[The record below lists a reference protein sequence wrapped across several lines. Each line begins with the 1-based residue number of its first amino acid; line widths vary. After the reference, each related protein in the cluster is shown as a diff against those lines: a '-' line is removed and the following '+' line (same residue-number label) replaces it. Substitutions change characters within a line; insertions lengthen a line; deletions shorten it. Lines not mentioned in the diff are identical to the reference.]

1 MRSYFSTGTN
11 SLRCSAS
18 PWKNL
23 ALSPKVSNRF
33 LHRAMLSS
41 ERSTTVIS
49 APARAKLIESVPM
62 PHPISSTFLPRHR
75 SKSANAGMCGSTK
88 YLRSSTSS
96 KYSRVPT
103 GLVEWR
109 MLHGRRFQHARTWSM
124 TEAFSTAA
132 DIASGPGAGR
142 VRPHARQ
149 HLRQALV
156 VVAQSKSDVGALVDR
171 LGERR
176 SLAEL
181 PRQVGMG
188 LVVARKARA
197 AIRHRTLEVA
207 PSDAGV
213 EPERGRDGV
222 DVATWQ
228 LLAQGRDH
236 VGERDPHRH
245 VGVDRDLGQL
255 GVDQAHSRDRRL
267 VVADLRVDGGQ
278 LVAGALVELADQ
290 EKLGVEK
297 VADDLAERD

>member
-1 MRSYFSTGTN
+1 MRSSFSTGTN
-11 SLRCSAS
+11 SLRCLAS
-18 PWKNL
+18 PLKNL

-109 MLHGRRFQHARTWSM
+109 MLHGRRFQYARTWSM

-156 VVAQSKSDVGALVDR
+156 VVAQSKSDVVGPVARLLAEDAPGVDHESRLRNRGHVEVGVGAVGIHDHDHVLLLDR
-171 LGERR
+171 LIDIRR
-176 SLAEL
+176 
-181 PRQVGMG
+181 VDH
-188 LVVARKARA
+188 LVTEHPARR
-197 AIRHRTLEVA
+197 IHRHRV
-207 PSDAGV
+207 
-213 EPERGRDGV
+213 
-222 DVATWQ
+222 
-228 LLAQGRDH
+228 
-236 VGERDPHRH
+236 
-245 VGVDRDLGQL
+245 VDRDAGTRS
-255 GVDQAHSRDRRL
+255 DQA
-267 VVADLRVDGGQ
+267 LRQ
-278 LVAGALVELADQ
+278 QKAGARLRHVAVGLVGQAQHGHGAPVRNVDR
-290 EKLGVEK
+290 KS
-297 VADDLAERD
+297 